1 MISRRTGIWL
11 LLAFTLIVGA
21 AALLTPRFDLPP
33 SYHDFADKRAWLGI
47 PHFGDVASNL
57 LFAIAGLWGLPWLKR
72 KAEPRRVCLHT
83 QTVLVSLHRE
93 RYGG

>member
-21 AALLTPRFDLPP
+21 AAFLTPRFDLPA
-33 SYHDFADKRAWLGI
+33 SCRDFADKRVSLGI

-57 LFAIAGLWGLPWLKR
+57 LFAIGGL
-72 KAEPRRVCLHT
+72 
-83 QTVLVSLHRE
+83 
-93 RYGG
+93 